1 MIRAVMTMLLVVLA
15 LQIAGCGKRARYLD
29 PPDPDAAG
37 DYPKHYPPPDAP
49 GTHL

>member
-1 MIRAVMTMLLVVLA
+1 MRVVMTMLLVVLA

-29 PPDPDAAG
+29 PPDPDAG
-37 DYPKHYPPPDAP
+37 QFPKHYPPPDPP